1 MNSKKRHLFKT
12 ITWRV
17 IASLTT
23 FLLTIFFFKD
33 DPNAT
38 EKAVGVAMIETVAKM
53 ILYYYHERVWFLQKS
68 KLKNS
73 VRHLLK
79 TVTWR
84 IIASGT
90 TFVIAFFIFKEDA
103 FAMEKA
109 SGIAIAEALI
119 KMILYYLHERV
130 WYKKDLGLD
139 SRGEN
144 VK

>member
-1 MNSKKRHLFKT
+1 MNSRRRHIAKT
-12 ITWRV
+12 ITWRIV
-17 IASLTT
+17 ASLTT

-38 EKAVGVAMIETVAKM
+38 EKALGVAVLETLIKM
-53 ILYYYHERVWFLQKS
+53 VLYYYHERAWFLRPT

-84 IIASGT
+84 IIASLT
-90 TFVIAFFIFKEDA
+90 TFIIAYFIFQGDA
-103 FAMEKA
+103 FVMQKA
-109 SGIAIAEALI
+109 SGIAIAEAFI

-130 WYKKDLGLD
+130 WYRQDLGLEK
-139 SRGEN
+139 RREN
-144 VK
+144 L